1 MSAFQQYVRGD
12 CTLLT
17 DHISKQMNEL
27 NLERCRWVLG
37 RAVDRAVDRAWT

>member
-1 MSAFQQYVRGD
+1 MLPAPPTITQVSSFQHYVRGD

-27 NLERCRWVLG
+27 NLERCR
-37 RAVDRAVDRAWT
+37 